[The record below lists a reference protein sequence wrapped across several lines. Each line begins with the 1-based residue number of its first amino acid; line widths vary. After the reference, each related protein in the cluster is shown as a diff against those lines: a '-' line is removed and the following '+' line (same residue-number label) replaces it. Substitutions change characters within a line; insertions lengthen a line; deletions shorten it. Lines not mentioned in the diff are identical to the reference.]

1 MTEALVQ
8 VPLGSAIVSAV
19 ALAILVAI
27 GLVEHRLEAER
38 RPTLGMLLQT
48 WSQGNP
54 WFAVVLAG
62 LMGALIGHF
71 FWPWG
76 I

>member
-1 MTEALVQ
+1 MTAGLVQ
-8 VPLGSAIVSAV
+8 LPLGSAIVSAV

-27 GLVEHRLEAER
+27 GLIEHRLESEG

-54 WFAVVLAG
+54 WFAVVLSG

-76 I
+76 N

>member
-1 MTEALVQ
+1 MTSSLVHAR
-8 VPLGSAIVSAV
+8 LGTAIVSAV
-19 ALAILVAI
+19 AIGILVAV
-27 GLVEHRLEAER
+27 GLVERRLEAGG

-71 FWPWG
+71 FWPWQS
-76 I
+76 

>member
-1 MTEALVQ
+1 MLH
-8 VPLGSAIVSAV
+8 VPLGSVVVSAI

-27 GLVEHRLEAER
+27 AIVEHRLEADGK
-38 RPTLGMLLQT
+38 PTLGMLLQT

-54 WFAVVLAG
+54 WFAVVLSG

-76 I
+76 N